1 MFNNVIPKVAIL
13 ISELTVLTY
22 DIYIFNF
29 VLIVDVVNIFF
40 TTAQRFNSVY
50 IFSRGKIKET
60 FLSSKRNIWCIL
72 LC

>member
-1 MFNNVIPKVAIL
+1 MFNNVIPKIAIL
-13 ISELTVLTY
+13 NSELTVLTY

-29 VLIVDVVNIFF
+29 VQIVDVVKMFF
-40 TTAQRFNSVY
+40 TTSQSFNSVY

-60 FLSSKRNIWCIL
+60 FLSSKRSIWCIL